1 MADKISLDY
10 VTLGKRIKAARNK
23 KGLTQ
28 EKLSELVGLTPTYLS
43 NVETA
48 AENIGLSS
56 LVGIANALDVGMDY
70 LLAGNVNMAE
80 SYLQK
85 DLQEILGTCTQE
97 EKAFLIDLFYSNYEA
112 VKKHSGILSEK

>member
-10 VTLGKRIKAARNK
+10 VALGKRIKAARNE

-28 EKLSELVGLTPTYLS
+28 EKLSEQVGLTPTYLS

-70 LLAGNVNMAE
+70 LLAGNTKVAE
-80 SYLQK
+80 SYLQN
-85 DLQEILGTCTQE
+85 DLQEMLGNCTPE
-97 EKAFLIDLFYSNYEA
+97 EKALLIDLFHSNYEA
-112 VKKHSGILSEK
+112 VKKHGGKLNK